1 MFFGPGNVFHPRH
14 DTVFL
19 FAYNAKNTIE
29 FTLSWIF
36 FSGKIWTGKFFRNIS
51 LPSP

>member
-19 FAYNAKNTIE
+19 FAYNAKNT
-29 FTLSWIF
+29 LSWIF
-36 FSGKIWTGKFFRNIS
+36 SSGKNLDREIFRNIS